1 MVTLHS
7 CLHTDKGKI
16 MFGRTPGNGYAPFVA
31 AQQKNDNEEKEAKT
45 AQMPYKPMQQ
55 APKMPQTPYAYAQK
69 ANAPEANRPTYAGA
83 PMMANNEE

>member
-1 MVTLHS
+1 
-7 CLHTDKGKI
+7 
-16 MFGRTPGNGYAPFVA
+16 MFTRALRNGYAPFVA
-31 AQQKNDNEEKEAKT
+31 AQQNNDNEEKDAKT
-45 AQMPYKPMQQ
+45 VQTPYKPMQQ